1 MNAIKPYRVAHFLQR
16 RRIPI
21 LPELMRWLMFL
32 IYNSTIPPEC
42 IIGEDCIFGHGGI
55 GVVLHP
61 KARIGC
67 RVLIGQGVTIGG
79 NFGGGPP
86 RIMDDVWIGPG
97 ARILGDITVGQNSV
111 IGANSVVTRDV
122 PENSI
127 VGGVPAKLIK
137 TIEPGQLDVKR
148 GRLRVSTR

>member
-1 MNAIKPYRVAHFLQR
+1 MNAIKLYRVAHSLKR

-79 NFGGGPP
+79 NFGSGPP

-137 TIEPGQLDVKR
+137 TI
-148 GRLRVSTR
+148 